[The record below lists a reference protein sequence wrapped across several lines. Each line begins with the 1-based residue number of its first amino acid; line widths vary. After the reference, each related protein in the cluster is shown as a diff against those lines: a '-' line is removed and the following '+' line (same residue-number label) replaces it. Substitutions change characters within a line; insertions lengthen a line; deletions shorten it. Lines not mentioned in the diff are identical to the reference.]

1 MTTADRERREE
12 LANGGI
18 ASREGDL
25 VTLGNGV
32 QWWLNGTQWA
42 RDETDALIIE
52 DAPRVA
58 DMRRQER
65 MRRQAAALSQHV
77 VAGRVYVTPP
87 PLLMLGQLH
96 MERGQR
102 A

>member
-1 MTTADRERREE
+1 MSDEDRPE
-12 LANGGI
+12 LAHGGI

-25 VTLGNGV
+25 VTLGDGV

-42 RDETDALIIE
+42 RDEADALIIQ
-52 DAPRVA
+52 DASRVA
-58 DMRRQER
+58 AMRRQER

-77 VAGRVYVTPP
+77 AAGRVHVTPP
-87 PLLMLGQLH
+87 PLPDLVHLQQM
-96 MERGQR
+96 RQR

>member
-1 MTTADRERREE
+1 MSDERPE
-12 LANGGI
+12 LAHGGI

-25 VTLGNGV
+25 VTLGDGV

-58 DMRRQER
+58 EMQRRNRVQ
-65 MRRQAAALSQHV
+65 RQADLLRVHV
-77 VAGRVYVTPP
+77 VAGRVYVPP
-87 PLLMLGQLH
+87 PLFVLGQLR
-96 MERGQR
+96 ER